1 MTPLWQAS
9 AGITGSPVVG
19 GGRVW
24 ALDTDVGVL
33 HALDPDNGKSLGAVA
48 VGAVSRFATPA
59 LYGRDILIGTVQGL
73 TIVASS

>member
-1 MTPLWQAS
+1 MIPLWRAS
-9 AGITGSPVVG
+9 GGITGSPVIG

-24 ALDTDVGVL
+24 ALDTDDGVL
-33 HALDPDNGKSLGAVA
+33 HALDPGSGKSLGAVT

-59 LYGRDILIGTVQGL
+59 LYGRNILIGTVQGL